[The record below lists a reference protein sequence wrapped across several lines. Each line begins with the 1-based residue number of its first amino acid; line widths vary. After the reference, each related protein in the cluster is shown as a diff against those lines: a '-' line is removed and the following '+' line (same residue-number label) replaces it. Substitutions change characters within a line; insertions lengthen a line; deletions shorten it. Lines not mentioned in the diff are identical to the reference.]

1 MIFSHLTILDVE
13 AGKFSDLKSK
23 NTSKSFMSKSD
34 SKPKKVDY
42 KPKKS
47 DSKPKKV
54 DYKPKKEKIKPNSIS
69 QGSSISSFK
78 ADNNKRDNKNAI
90 KNLDK
95 NAIKNLDKNAIKNL
109 DKNAIQLDK
118 ITTLPFSPECGKQ
131 GNCIDIGGGNGINIG
146 DIDID
151 TDIDIDWDDDWDDID
166 WDDIDWDDI
175 DIDIDIDDDHHH
187 DHDDDDEDDHDHDDD
202 DDDEHDHDDDDN
214 GDTYIYN
221 YGYPT
226 ESYQQV
232 SMTEYNDTANVTET
246 TNTAQSY
253 VTSEI
258 KRIVDEGTFSVYLV
272 GQGAPLVPVN
282 NSGYVLVGSGQQA
295 SELIVSNGSNGQI
308 IILAGSDDL
317 HPVKVSS
324 IQNIDLD
331 QNEVTLGKDDAL
343 ILIYLD
349 DSKSWTQVASKIV

>member
-1 MIFSHLTILDVE
+1 MSIRSNLVFAILLSSIVGMIFSHLTILDVE

-42 KPKKS
+42 KSKPS

-78 ADNNKRDNKNAI
+78 ADNNKRDN
-90 KNLDK
+90 
-95 NAIKNLDKNAIKNL
+95 KNAIKNL

-166 WDDIDWDDI
+166 WDDID
-175 DIDIDIDDDHHH
+175 IDIDIDDDHHH
-187 DHDDDDEDDHDHDDD
+187 DHDDDDDHDHDDD
-202 DDDEHDHDDDDN
+202 DDDDHHHDDDDN